1 LGTDWD
7 SFVGELLKAIRI
19 VRIKPR
25 PARAVAKIINDAGS
39 GTAETVNTKLPPPTS
54 EALQL
59 AEVLVRKSMR
69 RMLDEEAGLAD
80 SRVSG

>member
-1 LGTDWD
+1 MGVCMNDRTPIRVSEDLTLR
-7 SFVGELLKAIRI
+7 VGRESVTRL
-19 VRIKPR
+19 
-25 PARAVAKIINDAGS
+25 
-39 GTAETVNTKLPPPTS
+39 TTS

-80 SRVSG
+80 SGVSG

>member
-1 LGTDWD
+1 MNDRTPIRVSEDLTLR
-7 SFVGELLKAIRI
+7 VGRESVTRL
-19 VRIKPR
+19 
-25 PARAVAKIINDAGS
+25 
-39 GTAETVNTKLPPPTS
+39 TTS

-80 SRVSG
+80 GRVSR